1 MYLTREEDND
11 LSARTSERKRS
22 DLYNRAKYINTIKP
36 NMYISIHLNATTSSS
51 WKGLQVF
58 YNKNNE
64 ENKVIAET
72 ITNNLKNNINN
83 IREVKEENK
92 YYMYKYIKY
101 PGVLIEAGFISNPDE
116 NYLLRQEEYQNKL
129 IILIADAI
137 EKYYQKSQKYFSK
150 NQKKYILI
158 IGDGMQKIYLIYD
171 EYNPPVECDY
181 GFIKEMIY
189 LGFLYPLKK
198 RNYKMFYIMLLT
210 EVAVSSLIMAFIPFK
225 VGIITCILMLL
236 LTNILFA
243 GNYNMIVIEELLK
256 EGYIPMDHNSSEL
269 LIKKGIYFKLQ

>member
-1 MYLTREEDND
+1 
-11 LSARTSERKRS
+11 
-22 DLYNRAKYINTIKP
+22 
-36 NMYISIHLNATTSSS
+36 MYISIHLNATTSSS

-129 IILIADAI
+129 ITLIADAI
-137 EKYYQKSQKYFSK
+137 EKYYQK
-150 NQKKYILI
+150 
-158 IGDGMQKIYLIYD
+158 
-171 EYNPPVECDY
+171 
-181 GFIKEMIY
+181 
-189 LGFLYPLKK
+189 
-198 RNYKMFYIMLLT
+198 
-210 EVAVSSLIMAFIPFK
+210 
-225 VGIITCILMLL
+225 
-236 LTNILFA
+236 
-243 GNYNMIVIEELLK
+243 
-256 EGYIPMDHNSSEL
+256 
-269 LIKKGIYFKLQ
+269 

>member
-1 MYLTREEDND
+1 MNKYKLLILICFFILTISLPNVTASINNLNLLGKIIVLDAGHGGTDSGAKNGKIVEKELNLLLVKKLEKELISRGATVYLTREEDND

-137 EKYYQKSQKYFSK
+137 EKYYQK
-150 NQKKYILI
+150 
-158 IGDGMQKIYLIYD
+158 
-171 EYNPPVECDY
+171 
-181 GFIKEMIY
+181 
-189 LGFLYPLKK
+189 
-198 RNYKMFYIMLLT
+198 
-210 EVAVSSLIMAFIPFK
+210 
-225 VGIITCILMLL
+225 
-236 LTNILFA
+236 
-243 GNYNMIVIEELLK
+243 
-256 EGYIPMDHNSSEL
+256 
-269 LIKKGIYFKLQ
+269 

>member
-1 MYLTREEDND
+1 MNKYKLLILICFFLLTISLPNVTASINNLNLLGKKIVLDAGHGGTDSGAKNGKIVEKELNLLLVKKLEKELISRGATVYLTREEDND

-36 NMYISIHLNATTSSS
+36 NMYISIHLNATISSS

-137 EKYYQKSQKYFSK
+137 EKYYQK
-150 NQKKYILI
+150 
-158 IGDGMQKIYLIYD
+158 
-171 EYNPPVECDY
+171 
-181 GFIKEMIY
+181 
-189 LGFLYPLKK
+189 
-198 RNYKMFYIMLLT
+198 
-210 EVAVSSLIMAFIPFK
+210 
-225 VGIITCILMLL
+225 
-236 LTNILFA
+236 
-243 GNYNMIVIEELLK
+243 
-256 EGYIPMDHNSSEL
+256 
-269 LIKKGIYFKLQ
+269 

>member
-1 MYLTREEDND
+1 MNKYKLLILICFFLLTISLPNVTASINNLNLLGKKIVLDAGHGGTDSGAKNGKIAEKELNLLLVKKLEKELISRGATVYLTREEDND

-129 IILIADAI
+129 ITLIADAI
-137 EKYYQKSQKYFSK
+137 EKYYQK
-150 NQKKYILI
+150 
-158 IGDGMQKIYLIYD
+158 
-171 EYNPPVECDY
+171 
-181 GFIKEMIY
+181 
-189 LGFLYPLKK
+189 
-198 RNYKMFYIMLLT
+198 
-210 EVAVSSLIMAFIPFK
+210 
-225 VGIITCILMLL
+225 
-236 LTNILFA
+236 
-243 GNYNMIVIEELLK
+243 
-256 EGYIPMDHNSSEL
+256 
-269 LIKKGIYFKLQ
+269 

>member
-1 MYLTREEDND
+1 MNKYKLLILICFFLLTISLPNVTASINNLNLLGKIIVLDAGHGGNDSGAKNGKIVEKELNLLLVKKLEKELISRGATVYLTREEDND

-137 EKYYQKSQKYFSK
+137 EKYYQK
-150 NQKKYILI
+150 
-158 IGDGMQKIYLIYD
+158 
-171 EYNPPVECDY
+171 
-181 GFIKEMIY
+181 
-189 LGFLYPLKK
+189 
-198 RNYKMFYIMLLT
+198 
-210 EVAVSSLIMAFIPFK
+210 
-225 VGIITCILMLL
+225 
-236 LTNILFA
+236 
-243 GNYNMIVIEELLK
+243 
-256 EGYIPMDHNSSEL
+256 
-269 LIKKGIYFKLQ
+269 

>member
-1 MYLTREEDND
+1 MNKYKLLILICFFLLTISLPNVTASINNLNLLGKKIVLDAGHGGTDSGAKNGKIVEKELNLLLVKKLEKELISRGATVYLTREEDND

-36 NMYISIHLNATTSSS
+36 NMYISIHLNATISSS

-129 IILIADAI
+129 ITLIADAI
-137 EKYYQKSQKYFSK
+137 EKYYQK
-150 NQKKYILI
+150 
-158 IGDGMQKIYLIYD
+158 
-171 EYNPPVECDY
+171 
-181 GFIKEMIY
+181 
-189 LGFLYPLKK
+189 
-198 RNYKMFYIMLLT
+198 
-210 EVAVSSLIMAFIPFK
+210 
-225 VGIITCILMLL
+225 
-236 LTNILFA
+236 
-243 GNYNMIVIEELLK
+243 
-256 EGYIPMDHNSSEL
+256 
-269 LIKKGIYFKLQ
+269 

>member
-1 MYLTREEDND
+1 MNKYKLLILICFFLLTISLPNVTASINNLNLLGKIIVLDAGHGGNDSGAKNGKIVEKELNLLLVKKLEKELISRGATVYLTREEDND

-83 IREVKEENK
+83 IREVKKENK

-129 IILIADAI
+129 ITLIADAI
-137 EKYYQKSQKYFSK
+137 EKYYQK
-150 NQKKYILI
+150 
-158 IGDGMQKIYLIYD
+158 
-171 EYNPPVECDY
+171 
-181 GFIKEMIY
+181 
-189 LGFLYPLKK
+189 
-198 RNYKMFYIMLLT
+198 
-210 EVAVSSLIMAFIPFK
+210 
-225 VGIITCILMLL
+225 
-236 LTNILFA
+236 
-243 GNYNMIVIEELLK
+243 
-256 EGYIPMDHNSSEL
+256 
-269 LIKKGIYFKLQ
+269 

>member
-1 MYLTREEDND
+1 MNKYKLLILICFFLLTISIPNVTASINNLNLLGNIIVLDAGHGGTDSGAKNGKIVEKELNLLLVKKLEKELISRGATVYLTREEDND

-137 EKYYQKSQKYFSK
+137 EKYYQK
-150 NQKKYILI
+150 
-158 IGDGMQKIYLIYD
+158 
-171 EYNPPVECDY
+171 
-181 GFIKEMIY
+181 
-189 LGFLYPLKK
+189 
-198 RNYKMFYIMLLT
+198 
-210 EVAVSSLIMAFIPFK
+210 
-225 VGIITCILMLL
+225 
-236 LTNILFA
+236 
-243 GNYNMIVIEELLK
+243 
-256 EGYIPMDHNSSEL
+256 
-269 LIKKGIYFKLQ
+269 

>member
-1 MYLTREEDND
+1 MNKYKLLILICFFLLTISLPNVTASINNLNLLGKIIVLDAGHGVTDSGAKNGKIVEKELNLLLVKKLEKELISRGATVYLTREEDND

-129 IILIADAI
+129 ITLIADAI
-137 EKYYQKSQKYFSK
+137 EKYYQK
-150 NQKKYILI
+150 
-158 IGDGMQKIYLIYD
+158 
-171 EYNPPVECDY
+171 
-181 GFIKEMIY
+181 
-189 LGFLYPLKK
+189 
-198 RNYKMFYIMLLT
+198 
-210 EVAVSSLIMAFIPFK
+210 
-225 VGIITCILMLL
+225 
-236 LTNILFA
+236 
-243 GNYNMIVIEELLK
+243 
-256 EGYIPMDHNSSEL
+256 
-269 LIKKGIYFKLQ
+269 

>member
-1 MYLTREEDND
+1 MNKYKLLILICFFLLTISLPNVTASINNLNLLGKIIVLDAGHGGTDSGAKNGKIVEKELNLLLVKKLEKELISRGATVYLTREEDND

-22 DLYNRAKYINTIKP
+22 DLYNRAKYINTTKP

-137 EKYYQKSQKYFSK
+137 EKYYQK
-150 NQKKYILI
+150 
-158 IGDGMQKIYLIYD
+158 
-171 EYNPPVECDY
+171 
-181 GFIKEMIY
+181 
-189 LGFLYPLKK
+189 
-198 RNYKMFYIMLLT
+198 
-210 EVAVSSLIMAFIPFK
+210 
-225 VGIITCILMLL
+225 
-236 LTNILFA
+236 
-243 GNYNMIVIEELLK
+243 
-256 EGYIPMDHNSSEL
+256 
-269 LIKKGIYFKLQ
+269 